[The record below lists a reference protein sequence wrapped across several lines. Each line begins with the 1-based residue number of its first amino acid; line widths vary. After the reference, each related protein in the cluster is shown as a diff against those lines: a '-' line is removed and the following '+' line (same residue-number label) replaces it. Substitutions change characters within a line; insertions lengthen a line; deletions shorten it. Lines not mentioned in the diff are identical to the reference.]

1 MPANSSNCQE
11 LNLPISVAEVELAIA
26 RLNLNKAPGNPT
38 PQILETQLT
47 TVVLHSRVLSSKS
60 SVKFSMLD
68 SLTGQRQTAFY
79 WMNKMVLGLTVSVWT
94 IFLLFAISSALEN

>member
-11 LNLPISVAEVELAIA
+11 LILLISVAEVELAIA
-26 RLNLNKAPGNPT
+26 RLNLMQYSSWKPNTTDPRNPV
-38 PQILETQLT
+38 T
-47 TVVLHSRVLSSKS
+47 TVVLHSRVLSS

-79 WMNKMVLGLTVSVWT
+79 WMNKMVLGLTVPVWT
-94 IFLLFAISSALEN
+94 IFL